1 MASRRVNIANQL
13 EPEKYSAMDQNTH
26 FTALSSVILL
36 LAKAIDSYGYDSRE
50 LFAKVGLDH
59 SKLQDPLARFSYPAV
74 TRLWALAR
82 DTTGD
87 PCLGIKVASFWHP
100 TTLHALGYSWLASNS
115 LEEAFE
121 GMSRYSRLLNTGAQ
135 DVLKLHKTA
144 DAFHLIFDP
153 RTMKPLP
160 HSVAIDSSM
169 AMIMT
174 MCRTAYGENLRP
186 IRVSFQHP
194 NPGASSCFTDF
205 FDAPVGFAQP
215 ETELLL
221 DLQVVTTPLTTANPE
236 LVRVN
241 DQIVTD
247 YLANLDRNDVTM
259 QVRAKLIERL
269 PGGQVSEEEIANSI
283 HVSQRSLQRRLKEQ
297 GMSFTQLLEST
308 RSELGLQYVRD
319 PHRSFN
325 EIAFLL
331 GFAEPGNFSR
341 AFKRWYGKSPSDY
354 RDSVH

>member
-1 MASRRVNIANQL
+1 
-13 EPEKYSAMDQNTH
+13 MDLSTH
-26 FTALSSVILL
+26 FTALSSAVLL
-36 LAKAIDSYGYDSRE
+36 LARAIDSCGYDSRE

-59 SKLQDPLARFSYPAV
+59 SKLKDPLARFSYPAV

-87 PCLGIKVASFWHP
+87 PCLGIKAASFWHP
-100 TTLHALGYSWLASNS
+100 TTLHALGYSWLASNT

-121 GMSRYSRLLNTGAQ
+121 GMSRYARLLNTGAQ
-135 DVLKLHKTA
+135 DVLKLRKTA
-144 DAFHLIFDP
+144 DAFHLILDP
-153 RTMKPLP
+153 KTMKPQP

-186 IRVSFQHP
+186 IRVSFQHQ
-194 NPGASSCFTDF
+194 NPGSSSCFTDF
-205 FDAPVGFAQP
+205 FDAPVGFGQP
-215 ETELLL
+215 ETAMLL
-221 DLQVVTTPLTTANPE
+221 DLQVVSTPLTTANPE

-247 YLANLDRNDVTM
+247 YLAQLDRDDVSM

-283 HVSQRSLQRRLKEQ
+283 HVSQRSLQRKLKEQ
-297 GMSFTQLLEST
+297 GMSFTQLLENT

-319 PHRSFN
+319 PQRSFN

-331 GFAEPGNFSR
+331 GFSEPGNFSR
-341 AFKRWYGKSPSDY
+341 AFKRWYGKSPSQY
-354 RDSVH
+354 RESVH

>member
-1 MASRRVNIANQL
+1 MH
-13 EPEKYSAMDQNTH
+13 QNTN
-26 FTALSSVILL
+26 FSALSSAILL
-36 LAKAIDSYGYDSRE
+36 LAKGIDSYGYDSAE
-50 LFAKVGLDH
+50 LFAKAGLDH
-59 SKLQDPLARFSYPAV
+59 NKLKDPLARFSFQGV

-82 DTTGD
+82 DLIDD
-87 PCLGIKVASFWHP
+87 PCFGIKVASFWHP

-121 GMSRYSRLLNTGAQ
+121 GMSRYARLINTGAKG
-135 DVLKLHKTA
+135 VLKMRKT
-144 DAFHLIFDP
+144 DEVYYLIMDP
-153 RTMKPLP
+153 GKMQPEPLP
-160 HSVAIDSSM
+160 ETVDYVM
-169 AMIMT
+169 AMLMI
-174 MCRTAYGENLRP
+174 MCRTAYNEELRP

-194 NPGASSCFTDF
+194 KPESTSCFSDF
-205 FDAPVGFAQP
+205 FDAPIGYSQP
-215 ETELLL
+215 ETSICL
-221 DLQVVTTPLTTANPE
+221 DLEVVTAALTTANPE

-247 YLANLDRNDVTM
+247 YLAHLDRSDVTM

-269 PGGQVSEEEIANSI
+269 PSGRVTEEEIANSI
-283 HVSQRSLQRRLKEQ
+283 NVSQRSLQRRLKEQ

-308 RSELGLQYVRD
+308 RSELGQQYVRD
-319 PHRSFN
+319 PQRSFN

-341 AFKRWYGKSPSDY
+341 AFKRWYGKSPSEY

>member
-1 MASRRVNIANQL
+1 
-13 EPEKYSAMDQNTH
+13 MDQNTH
-26 FTALSSVILL
+26 FTALSSAILL
-36 LAKAIDSYGYDSRE
+36 LAKAIDSYGIDSRE

-59 SKLQDPLARFSYPAV
+59 SKLNDPLARFTYTAV

-121 GMSRYSRLLNTGAQ
+121 GMSRYARLLNTGAH
-135 DVLKLHKTA
+135 DVLKLRKTA
-144 DAFHLIFDP
+144 DTFHVIIDP
-153 RTMKPLP
+153 STMKPHP
-160 HSVAIDSSM
+160 HTVAIDSSL

-186 IRVSFQHP
+186 IRVSLQHSA
-194 NPGASSCFTDF
+194 PGASSCFTDF
-205 FDAPVGFAQP
+205 FDAPVGFSQP
-215 ETELLL
+215 ETSICLELEA
-221 DLQVVTTPLTTANPE
+221 VTTPLTTANPE

-247 YLANLDRNDVTM
+247 YLANLDRADVTM
-259 QVRAKLIERL
+259 QVRAQLIERL
-269 PGGQVSEEEIANSI
+269 PSGRVTEDEIADSI
-283 HVSQRSLQRRLKEQ
+283 NVSQRSLQRRLKEQ
-297 GMSFTQLLEST
+297 GISFTQLLEST

-319 PHRSFN
+319 PQRSFN

-341 AFKRWYGKSPSDY
+341 AFKRWYGKSPSEY